1 MRLLSFRR
9 VLLVT
14 MLLAV
19 LTPATASAAP
29 RMWVGFQDD
38 PSFRW
43 VDDRSEVLD
52 RAAEAN
58 ATVIRTT
65 VYWSKAAPT
74 RPASAA
80 NPFDPA
86 YALDDF
92 DEFLRGA
99 QARGIEVMV
108 TIWGTPKWAGPA
120 QNRLPRRLADFQNF
134 TRALAA
140 RYSGRY
146 GDYPHVRF
154 FSIWNEPN
162 RGIFLSPQF
171 DKRGRS
177 VAHKEY
183 AKLVRAGYAGIKAGN
198 RKAVVAI
205 GETASN
211 GRDRKVARVDRQDT
225 HSPGKFAE
233 LLSKLRPRVKFDA
246 WAHHPYPTSPS
257 MKPTQK
263 MRWPNVS
270 LASLPTFEKFL
281 DTWFARKNVPVW
293 LTEYGHETRP
303 DKRGISPTLQRAYLA
318 QAFTIARKDA
328 RVQMFIWFILNDR
341 KSVRWE
347 SGLLTAAGAKKPA
360 FATFAALAS
369 RVDARNAI
377 VQVSGA
383 NPLVRF
389 SVLPMGRYA
398 AVGTPVGVAYQVWQ
412 AGSVIA
418 GEAPLLTLDAD
429 GWVSLRPAFT
439 PRLGSTYTLTIRANH
454 ESGIV
459 VERTITLVAPRVSTK
474 R

>member
-9 VLLVT
+9 ALLVT
-14 MLLAV
+14 LFFAV

-38 PSFRW
+38 ASFRW
-43 VDDRSEVLD
+43 VDNRSQLLD

-74 RPASAA
+74 RPANAA

-86 YALDDF
+86 YVLDDL
-92 DEFLRGA
+92 DEFVRGA
-99 QARGIEVMV
+99 QQRGIEVML

-120 QNRLPRRLADFQNF
+120 ANQLPRRLADFQNF

-146 GDYPHVRF
+146 SDYPHVRF
-154 FSIWNEPN
+154 FTIWNEPN

-177 VAHKEY
+177 VAHVNY

-198 RKAVVAI
+198 RQAVVGI

-233 LLSKLRPRVKFDA
+233 LLGKLRPRVKFDA

-257 MKPTQK
+257 MSPTQK

-270 LASLPTFEKFL
+270 LASMPTFEKSL
-281 DTWFARKNVPVW
+281 DTWFGRKKVPVW
-293 LTEYGHETRP
+293 ITEYGHETKP
-303 DKRGISPTLQRAYLA
+303 DKRGISTAKQRAYLA

-341 KSVRWE
+341 KTVPWE
-347 SGLLTAAGAKKPA
+347 SGLLTATGAKKPA

-369 RVDARNAI
+369 RVDARNA
-377 VQVSGA
+377 VVEVSGA

-389 SVLPMGRYA
+389 SVLPMGRYGG
-398 AVGTPVGVAYQVWQ
+398 VGTPVGVAYQVWQ

-418 GEAPLLTLDAD
+418 GDVPLLTLDAD
-429 GWVSLRPAFT
+429 GWVSLRPTFT
-439 PRLGSTYTLTIRANH
+439 PLRGNTYTLTIRANH
-454 ESGIV
+454 ESGV
-459 VERTITLVAPRVSTK
+459 VVYRTITLVAASFST
-474 R
+474 RR